1 MHRSNLALKVT
12 ESQVEVAGNDKSTK
26 MKEKDFDISVRNI
39 LENAEMPVSP
49 KVWKGVSASM
59 APRKVVI
66 PFWAYTMAGVAAA
79 AAVAVGVFLHRS
91 ASVAV
96 PEGHALVA
104 EAPAI
109 ETKPLDATIAIPIEK
124 QIEKLPALAVAKAE
138 PSIARAHRKEITPV
152 NAVSEEPVVSDVEL
166 VKRAAPSIVKASFP
180 VAASVEDDNA
190 ALNKLAFSERKIS
203 NRFSIN
209 AAGDLQNNTRK
220 PFSRGGLMAPSV
232 KQVATEEGIYNA
244 TPEVA
249 FGMPVAFGVGVNY
262 EFSERVSVGT
272 GLRYTWF
279 SRTFVGDYYDADLYP
294 YENRDIDNYQ
304 HWIGIPLNIYYDLIS
319 SRYWHFHTFAGIGA
333 EFLLSNNYRV
343 HHTPQ
348 DVNYTDKTKYPLLLS
363 VGAGIGVEFKMSS
376 TVGAFFDPS
385 FRYYL
390 NASKAP
396 RSIRTVQPFCLDIEA
411 GLRFYL

>member
-1 MHRSNLALKVT
+1 
-12 ESQVEVAGNDKSTK
+12 

-49 KVWKGVSASM
+49 KVWKGVSASI

-66 PFWAYTMAGVAAA
+66 PFWVYTMAGVAAA
-79 AAVAVGVFLHRS
+79 AAVAVGVFLHKP
-91 ASVAV
+91 ASVVA

-109 ETKPLDATIAIPIEK
+109 ETKPLDATVAIPIEK
-124 QIEKLPALAVAKAE
+124 QIEEKLPALAIAKAE

-152 NAVSEEPVVSDVEL
+152 NSVSEESVSADVEL
-166 VKRAAPSIVKASFP
+166 VSRAAPAIVKASFP

-190 ALNKLAFSERKIS
+190 ALNMLAFSEKKKS
-203 NRFSIN
+203 NRFSIH

-249 FGMPVAFGVGVNY
+249 FGMPVAFGVGLNY
-262 EFSERVSVGT
+262 ELSERVSVGT

-304 HWIGIPLNIYYDLIS
+304 HWVGVPLNVYYDLIS
-319 SRYWHFHTFAGIGA
+319 SRYWHLHTFAGIGA

-348 DVNYTDKTKYPLLLS
+348 DVTYKDKTKYPLLLS

-390 NASKAP
+390 NASNAP